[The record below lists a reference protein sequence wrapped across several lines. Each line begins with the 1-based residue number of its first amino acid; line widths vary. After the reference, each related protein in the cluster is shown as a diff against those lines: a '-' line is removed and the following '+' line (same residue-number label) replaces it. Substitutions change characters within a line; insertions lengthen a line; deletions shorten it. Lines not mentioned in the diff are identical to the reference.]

1 MHSQLVSMSSMHF
14 GPYKRFGLVAK
25 NIEENG
31 HTPKH
36 PLGMFLFKIIKI

>member
-1 MHSQLVSMSSMHF
+1 MQWQAPVSVEAWF
-14 GPYKRFGLVAK
+14 APYKRYGLVAK

-36 PLGMFLFKIIKI
+36 PLGMFFI